1 MPSPSSYISQDGVS
15 SGAVVEYGRDNL
27 TSYKT
32 LKEISGPKWVLVL
45 KSVAYLLLQ
54 CSQQE
59 NYTQNPCS
67 IHWFVATIA
76 F

>member
-1 MPSPSSYISQDGVS
+1 MPSLSSYVSWDAVS

-45 KSVAYLLLQ
+45 KGV
-54 CSQQE
+54 
-59 NYTQNPCS
+59 
-67 IHWFVATIA
+67 
-76 F
+76 